1 MKAEREVDSWT
12 LMVSGSR
19 EKKNKRE
26 GMRVRMSERKERG
39 GKDGKTLTEVE

>member
-19 EKKNKRE
+19 EKNKRE